1 MKSRLVMLMALAV
14 AALSVTI
21 ASSRFTYKLAP
32 APAVHAKL
40 APRQSS
46 YLGVFE
52 SPTPS
57 SYQQIAG
64 FGRLAGR
71 LPNLAG
77 YYSGW
82 AEPFDTRFANALHA
96 HHITPFVQIDPSH
109 ASVDAIADGT
119 YDDYLTQYA
128 DSVRAFGHAVVIGF
142 GHEMNAP
149 GNSWGYGHVKP
160 SDFIAAWRHLV
171 RLFDQQG
178 ADNVTWIWTV
188 AADQPGTGPVK
199 QWWPGSAYVDWV
211 GLDGFYYRPTDT
223 FATVFGP
230 MIRSIRRFAPRTPM
244 LLSETAVGP
253 RAGQLPGIL
262 NLFGGMAKAGTLG
275 LVWFDIDQDDGIYHQ
290 DWRLENDQVG
300 QNAIRLAVREDLS
313 SS

>member
-1 MKSRLVMLMALAV
+1 MKSRLVMLMSLAV
-14 AALSVTI
+14 AALSVSI
-21 ASSRFTYKLAP
+21 ASGRFTYTLAP

-40 APRQSS
+40 PPRQSS

-52 SPTPS
+52 SATPS
-57 SYQQIAG
+57 SYPRIAA

-96 HHITPFVQIDPSH
+96 HGITPFVQIDPSH
-109 ASVDAIADGT
+109 ASVDAMADGT
-119 YDDYLTQYA
+119 YDEYLRQYA

-149 GNSWGYGHVKP
+149 GSSWGSGHVKP

-188 AADQPGTGPVK
+188 AADGPDPGSVK
-199 QWWPGSAYVDWV
+199 EWWPGSAYVDWV

-223 FATVFGP
+223 FSTVFGP
-230 MIRSIRRFAPRTPM
+230 MMRSIKRFAPSKPM

-253 RAGQLPGIL
+253 RAGQLAGIL

-300 QNAIRLAVREDLS
+300 ENAFRLAVREDLS
-313 SS
+313 SG

>member
-1 MKSRLVMLMALAV
+1 MKSRLVMLMSLAV
-14 AALSVTI
+14 AALSVSI
-21 ASSRFTYKLAP
+21 ASGRFTYTLAP
-32 APAVHAKL
+32 PPAVHAKL
-40 APRQSS
+40 APRQGS

-52 SPTPS
+52 SATPS
-57 SYQQIAG
+57 SYPQIAA
-64 FGRLAGR
+64 FGQLAGR

-96 HHITPFVQIDPSH
+96 HRITPFVQIDPSD

-119 YDDYLTQYA
+119 YDEYLRQYA

-160 SDFIAAWRHLV
+160 FDFVAAWRHLV

-188 AADQPGTGPVK
+188 AADQPGTGPIK
-199 QWWPGSAYVDWV
+199 EWWPGSAYVDWV

-230 MIRSIRRFAPRTPM
+230 MMRSIRRFAPRTPM

-253 RAGQLPGIL
+253 RALQLPGIL

-275 LVWFDIDQDDGIYHQ
+275 LVWFDIDQDHGIYHQ
-290 DWRLENDQVG
+290 DWRLENDPVG
-300 QNAIRLAVREDLS
+300 ENAFRLAVREDLS
-313 SS
+313 SG

>member
-1 MKSRLVMLMALAV
+1 MKSRFVMLMSLAV
-14 AALSVTI
+14 AALSVSF
-21 ASSRFTYKLAP
+21 ASSHFTYTFAP
-32 APAVHAKL
+32 TPAVHAKL
-40 APRQSS
+40 PPRLGS

-52 SPTPS
+52 SATPS
-57 SYQQIAG
+57 SYSQIAA

-82 AEPFDTRFANALHA
+82 AEPFDTGFANAMRA
-96 HHITPFVQIDPSH
+96 HHITPFVQIDPTD
-109 ASVDAIADGT
+109 ASVEAIADGT
-119 YDDYLTQYA
+119 YDGYLREYA

-149 GNSWGYGHVKP
+149 GNSWGDGHTSPFV
-160 SDFIAAWRHLV
+160 FVQAWRHLV
-171 RLFDQQG
+171 RLFNQQG

-188 AADQPGTGPVK
+188 AADQPGTGPIK
-199 QWWPGSAYVDWV
+199 EWWPGSAYVDWV
-211 GLDGFYYRPTDT
+211 GLDGFYYRPSDV
-223 FATVFGP
+223 FATVFAP
-230 MIRSIRRFAPRTPM
+230 MIRRIRRFAPKKPM

-253 RAGQLPGIL
+253 AAGQLPGIL

-275 LVWFDIDQDDGIYHQ
+275 LVWFDIDQDHGIYHQ

-300 QNAIRLAVREDLS
+300 ENAFRLAVREDLS